1 VPKWIEHSVEPKRLI
16 LEWRPPQ
23 QVKVRMR
30 WAVGELVR
38 DSSKVWFRYF
48 GEDEIPR
55 QNLRHDLADLK
66 ATGFSGYPAFLWKP
80 GQVFE
85 DQAISAFMRRVPSR
99 QRSDFAAYLE
109 QFQVKAD
116 SIKSDFQ
123 LLAVTGASLPNDGF
137 SLVDPLDSQT
147 DHQDTVLQVYGLQ
160 YQNYHLNELKVDDA
174 VILIAEPENEHDR
187 FAVKI
192 ESGGRKIGYV
202 PRLQAESICSWLR
215 RGQILGNVLKINGTL
230 DRPRVL
236 IFVAFRATAYA

>member
-1 VPKWIEHSVEPKRLI
+1 MPKWIEHSVEPKRLI

-23 QVKVRMR
+23 HVKERMR
-30 WAVGELVR
+30 WAVGELAR
-38 DSSKVWFRYF
+38 NDSSVWFRYF
-48 GEDEIPR
+48 GEDEIPS

-66 ATGFSGYPAFLWKP
+66 ATGFSGYPAFDWKP

-109 QFQVKAD
+109 QFRVKAE

-160 YQNYHLNELKVDDA
+160 YHKYRLDELKVDDE
-174 VILIAEPENEHDR
+174 VMLMAEPDNQYDS

-192 ESGGRKIGYV
+192 ESNGRKIGYV
-202 PRLQAESICSWLR
+202 PRLQAQSICSWLR
-215 RGQILGNVLKINGTL
+215 RGQIMGNVLKINGTS

-236 IFVAFRATAYA
+236 IFVAFRATAFV